1 MATENMMAMLK
12 KITRR
17 DVTRLLW
24 WLLVLLPADTA
35 AMCVRPRGGTGS
47 AGKVLILRVDALG
60 DFVVWLDAAQALRA
74 LYPSAEITL
83 VGNRTWQALAEQAPA
98 FDRVWGMDR
107 KKFVT
112 DPLYRF
118 RFLARIRREGFSM
131 LINPIWTRDFLWSDT
146 LARASGIAE
155 RVCYSGDF
163 SIITP
168 ILMRLVDSWY
178 TRVIRARPAPR
189 QELERNADFL
199 RALGATD
206 FRASLPPLPRM
217 PGRPEGFPTGDYYVL
232 VPGAGKAYRQWPL
245 ENYAQ
250 IARRLH
256 DRMGWIGIVVGAG
269 QDQPLGQRLE
279 ADGSAAV
286 QNWAG
291 RTSLPDLIRVIAG
304 ARLVVGSETS
314 GLHIAAAL
322 TTPSVCIIGG
332 GHYGRYIPYRTETPI
347 AQPLPMAASHP
358 MPCFGCNWAC
368 IYKVP
373 PDQPKPCV
381 AHISTE
387 TVWQTIEALLP
398 HGGRLKNG

>member
-1 MATENMMAMLK
+1 MLTMPK
-12 KITRR
+12 NTPHRKLTRR

-24 WLLVLLPADTA
+24 WLLVLLPVDTA
-35 AMCVRPRGGTGS
+35 ARCVRKGRGTG
-47 AGKVLILRVDALG
+47 KILVLRVDALG

-83 VGNRTWQALAEQAPA
+83 VGNKTWQALAEQVPV

-107 KKFVT
+107 KRFVT
-112 DPLYRF
+112 NPLYRF
-118 RFLARIRREGFSM
+118 RFLARVRREGFET
-131 LINPIWTRDFLWSDT
+131 LLNPIFSRDFLWSDT

-168 ILMRLVDSWY
+168 LLMRLVDSWY
-178 TRVIRARPAPR
+178 TRVIGSRPEMR
-189 QELERNADFL
+189 QELERNADFV
-199 RALGATD
+199 RALGAAD
-206 FRASLPPLPRM
+206 FRAGLPVLPRA
-217 PGRPEGFPTGDYYVL
+217 PGRPEGFPMGDYYVL

-256 DRMGWIGIVVGAG
+256 GRLGWTGIIVGAG
-269 QDQPLGQRLE
+269 QDRALGERLA
-279 ADGSAAV
+279 ADGDAAI
-286 QNWAG
+286 QDWTG
-291 RTSLPDLIRVIAG
+291 RTSLGDLIRVIAG

-322 TTPSVCIIGG
+322 TTPSVCILGG
-332 GHYGRYIPYRTETPI
+332 GHYGRYVPYRTERTT
-347 AQPLPMAASHP
+347 AQALPMAASHP

-368 IYKVP
+368 IYTVP

-381 AHISTE
+381 ADISTE
-387 TVWQTIEALLP
+387 TVWQAIEALLP
-398 HGGRLKNG
+398 R

>member
-1 MATENMMAMLK
+1 MTAIL

-35 AMCVRPRGGTGS
+35 AMCVRPRGGTG
-47 AGKVLILRVDALG
+47 GTGRVLILRVDALG
-60 DFVVWLDAAQALRA
+60 DFVVWLDAARGTRA
-74 LYPSAEITL
+74 LYPSSEITL
-83 VGNRTWQALAEQAPA
+83 LCNRTWQALAEQTPL
-98 FDRVWGMDR
+98 FDRVWSMDR

-112 DPLYRF
+112 NPFYRF
-118 RFLARIRREGFSM
+118 RLLAQVRRAGFST
-131 LINPIWTRDFLWSDT
+131 LLNPIWTRDFLWSDT

-155 RVCYSGDF
+155 RVCYSGDH

-168 ILMRLVDSWY
+168 ALMRLVDSWY
-178 TRVIRARPAPR
+178 TRVIRSRPAPR

-206 FRASLPPLPRM
+206 FLAGLPRLPQA
-217 PGRPEGFPTGDYYVL
+217 PGRPEGFPQGDYYVL
-232 VPGAGKAYRQWPL
+232 IPGAGKAYRQWPVG
-245 ENYAQ
+245 NYAQ

-256 DRMGWIGIVVGAG
+256 ARTGWTGIVIGAG
-269 QDQPLGQRLE
+269 QDQALGEQLAAERE
-279 ADGSAAV
+279 AGV

-322 TTPSVCIIGG
+322 AKPSVCILGG
-332 GHYGRYIPYRTETPI
+332 GHYGRYVPYRTELPVTH
-347 AQPLPMAASHP
+347 PLPVAAVHP
-358 MPCFGCNWAC
+358 MPCFGCDWAC
-368 IYKVP
+368 IYPAP
-373 PDQPKPCV
+373 PDQPKPCI
-381 AHISTE
+381 ANISTE
-387 TVWQTIEALLP
+387 TVWQGIEALLT
-398 HGGRLKNG
+398 